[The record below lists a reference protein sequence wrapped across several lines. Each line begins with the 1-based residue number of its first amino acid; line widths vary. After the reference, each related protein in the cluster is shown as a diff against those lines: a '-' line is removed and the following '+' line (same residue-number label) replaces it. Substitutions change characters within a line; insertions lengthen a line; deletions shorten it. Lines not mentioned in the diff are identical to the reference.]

1 MNSQSSLT
9 GESWITEKTA
19 DAKENQRT
27 PLLELKNICF
37 MVRKIMYRISSL
49 KLLRSEFRF
58 LSLQGDKI
66 EKYKSLF

>member
-37 MVRKIMYRISSL
+37 MVCKIMCRIFSL
-49 KLLRSEFRF
+49 NTITFRIQIPI
-58 LSLQGDKI
+58 LTG
-66 EKYKSLF
+66 

>member
-37 MVRKIMYRISSL
+37 MVCKIMCWIFSL
-49 KLLRSEFRF
+49 NTITLRTQIPI
-58 LSLQGDKI
+58 LTGW
-66 EKYKSLF
+66 